1 MWAMTNAH
9 RLRALLLCGAVVLAL
24 FVTLPSQHAW
34 AEPFAECPLADAAGL
49 ACAPAGGESTA
60 PGNVGTVVHV
70 VIHRS
75 FAETSTPD
83 QCVGS
88 GALEPVQRGSSAL
101 LSDGSLSADSGKVA
115 VGVFLRSRMKDG
127 MCEALYIA
135 SAPVLPVFNV
145 QFAGPSGDV
154 TVTFGP
160 IKAEPVTDQDGIQ
173 QALRVDM
180 EFAAQ

>member
-1 MWAMTNAH
+1 
-9 RLRALLLCGAVVLAL
+9 
-24 FVTLPSQHAW
+24 
-34 AEPFAECPLADAAGL
+34 
-49 ACAPAGGESTA
+49 
-60 PGNVGTVVHV
+60 
-70 VIHRS
+70 
-75 FAETSTPD
+75 
-83 QCVGS
+83 
-88 GALEPVQRGSSAL
+88 
-101 LSDGSLSADSGKVA
+101 
-115 VGVFLRSRMKDG
+115 MKDG

-160 IKAEPVTDQDGIQ
+160 IKGEPVTDQDGIQ